1 MCPPKPLNIFQETWN
16 YTQAVERVGSKSTAR
31 LVWSKVVYADI
42 DLAQK
47 AQIDLG
53 MPLFCIRRVRVVNG
67 SPASIET
74 AHVNLSLCPSL
85 PDHDFEQESLYD
97 VLLKEGNVHVT
108 HGKEHISIS
117 RLNADEAKLLGG
129 LGPCG
134 RPICCGSFLSNFQP
148 VSIKMAKE
156 QSLSLNPVK
165 ISGTCGR
172 LMCCLKYE
180 QEAYED
186 LLRTTP
192 KVGALVGTVDGKGK
206 VVEVNL
212 LSGLLK
218 VRLDANPDA
227 PARVYPKE
235 EVHLLRDGR
244 IKVDQK
250 EIEALKEI
258 ME

>member
-1 MCPPKPLNIFQETWN
+1 MPSEPYAIPPKDCAFEGILWYINHYDLQGGDRLPAERVLCEELGVSRTALRAAIARLISCGTLESRRGSGTYVCPPKPLNIFQETWN

-117 RLNADEAKLLGG
+117 RLNADEAKLLGAQEG
-129 LGPCG
+129 T
-134 RPICCGSFLSNFQP
+134 P
-148 VSIKMAKE
+148 VFYKASHERDENDGFVEYCKSVI
-156 QSLSLNPVK
+156 LP
-165 ISGTCGR
+165 T
-172 LMCCLKYE
+172 KYRFADTAR
-180 QEAYED
+180 QTA
-186 LLRTTP
+186 LR
-192 KVGALVGTVDGKGK
+192 
-206 VVEVNL
+206 
-212 LSGLLK
+212 
-218 VRLDANPDA
+218 R
-227 PARVYPKE
+227 R
-235 EVHLLRDGR
+235 
-244 IKVDQK
+244 
-250 EIEALKEI
+250 
-258 ME
+258 